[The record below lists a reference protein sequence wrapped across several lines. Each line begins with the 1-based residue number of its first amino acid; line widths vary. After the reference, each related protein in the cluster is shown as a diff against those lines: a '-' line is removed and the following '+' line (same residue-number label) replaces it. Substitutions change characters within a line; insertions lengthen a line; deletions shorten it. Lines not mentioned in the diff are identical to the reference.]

1 MHVSSLFTVYQSAEF
16 IDTNKKKKTINC
28 LKANRR
34 LCFSYFQAVESL
46 LVVNLFTEH
55 LFHEIEA
62 MGK

>member
-1 MHVSSLFTVYQSAEF
+1 MSVAFSVYQSAEF
-16 IDTNKKKKTINC
+16 IDTYEKKKTINC
-28 LKANRR
+28 LRANRR